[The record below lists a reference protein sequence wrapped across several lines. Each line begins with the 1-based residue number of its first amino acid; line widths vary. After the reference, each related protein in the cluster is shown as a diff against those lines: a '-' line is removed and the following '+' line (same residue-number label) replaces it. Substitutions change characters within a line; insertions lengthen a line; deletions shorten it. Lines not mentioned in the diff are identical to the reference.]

1 MLRHSRMIR
10 QLPDECLVRS
20 TRFILKIIMDLKIFC
35 RYFFSLKRSNK
46 TKQDK
51 AKQMN
56 SMHFSGCDSIR
67 EVYGELFLSPSL
79 ATARTHTLFANN
91 AHTNTH
97 AHSLL
102 SPNTN
107 IFFSLGKLTCPS
119 HTLALAYTSS
129 LLFLSHSFKQCLCFN
144 VSLSLQ
150 LFLSSRSLIHM
161 LALLLLFHAV

>member
-20 TRFILKIIMDLKIFC
+20 TRFILKIIMDLKNFC

-67 EVYGELFLSPSL
+67 EVYGELFISLSHSL
-79 ATARTHTLFANN
+79 LHAHTHFFANN

-97 AHSLL
+97 ANSLL

-107 IFFSLGKLTCPS
+107 VFFSLGKLTLSISLTRTCV
-119 HTLALAYTSS
+119 HFISS
-129 LLFLSHSFKQCLCFN
+129 LSFSLIQTMFVFQCI
-144 VSLSLQ
+144 SLS
-150 LFLSSRSLIHM
+150 SIVS
-161 LALLLLFHAV
+161 